1 MLLKVVFIF
10 ILFIFYFIFYLFILV
25 FNFYF
30 YFYYLIFNCFNSI
43 FLFSIFGLYHFYF
56 LYFSTLDLFLY
67 SFLYFYIIIFLSF
80 YFLFFILFFY
90 KLLTQKRTWN
100 SRWSGDEA
108 RRWAWSSSRLQ
119 IRSSDELHTG
129 VFGSFTWLA
138 KSTVGWVSRHRRR
151 PPAARLYGPEIR
163 SSPAGGDVR
172 RGAGAP
178 RGGHRSEVAAPAVNR
193 PGDNRWHPLV
203 FEFSPLDGPVLPCDS
218 RR

>member
-1 MLLKVVFIF
+1 MVFIIF
-10 ILFIFYFIFYLFILV
+10 IFYIFLLWIYFYTHFYIFILLFFYLFIFYFL
-25 FNFYF
+25 FYF
-30 YFYYLIFNCFNSI
+30 FTNYLPRNVP
-43 FLFSIFGLYHFYF
+43 G
-56 LYFSTLDLFLY
+56 TA
-67 SFLYFYIIIFLSF
+67 
-80 YFLFFILFFY
+80 
-90 KLLTQKRTWN
+90 
-100 SRWSGDEA
+100 GGAEM
-108 RRWAWSSSRLQ
+108 RRGGGRGP
-119 IRSSDELHTG
+119 RVG
-129 VFGSFTWLA
+129 WLA

>member
-108 RRWAWSSSRLQ
+108 RRWAWSSSRLAGEEYGRVGVATPSSSSSCPL
-119 IRSSDELHTG
+119 IWPGNKVVTCWGRCTTGRGCPEGWSPLGGRSSGGQPTRGQPVAPARFRILALGRACVALRQSTMNSLPS
-129 VFGSFTWLA
+129 SFR
-138 KSTVGWVSRHRRR
+138 S
-151 PPAARLYGPEIR
+151 R
-163 SSPAGGDVR
+163 SSEP
-172 RGAGAP
+172 
-178 RGGHRSEVAAPAVNR
+178 
-193 PGDNRWHPLV
+193 
-203 FEFSPLDGPVLPCDS
+203 
-218 RR
+218 